1 MEAELDS
8 LTSQDEAPALDNDK
22 LTAILREATGKDD
35 LNVQVKPLANDTVPM
50 MLIEDEQ
57 TRRFN
62 DMGRIYGRS
71 EFTMPAKYDVVL
83 NSRSKTIVRLSERE
97 KDERSLL
104 LAKQLFDLA
113 ELSRQPL
120 EAEKMTEF
128 IRRSMEIVDLAAQM

>member
-1 MEAELDS
+1 MDAELESLTAVGEAE
-8 LTSQDEAPALDNDK
+8 ALDQDK
-22 LTAILREATGKDD
+22 LTALIREAAGKDD
-35 LNVQVKPLANDTVPM
+35 LTVEVKPLANESIPL

-62 DMGRIYGRS
+62 DMGRIYGRK
-71 EFTMPAKYDVVL
+71 EFTMPAKYNVVL
-83 NSRSKTIVRLSERE
+83 NSRSATIQKLAARE

-104 LAKQLFDLA
+104 LARQLYDLA

-120 EAEKMTEF
+120 EAEQMTEF

>member
-1 MEAELDS
+1 ME
-8 LTSQDEAPALDNDK
+8 
-22 LTAILREATGKDD
+22 I
-35 LNVQVKPLANDTVPM
+35 KPLANESVPL

-71 EFTMPAKYDVVL
+71 EFTMPAKYSVVL
-83 NSRSKTIVRLSERE
+83 NSSSSTVRKLAERE

-104 LAKQLFDLA
+104 LARQLYDLA

-120 EAEKMTEF
+120 EAGQMTEF
-128 IRRSMEIVDLAAQM
+128 IRRSMEIVDLAAGL